1 VRGVESCLVVAVPYG
16 CGSVC
21 EIWSGRR
28 GEGEGEDDEVVED
41 ERRGCEN
48 SS

>member
-1 VRGVESCLVVAVPYG
+1 MEWRER
-16 CGSVC
+16 
-21 EIWSGRR
+21 GRR